1 MFLTRG
7 VLHHEATWT
16 AWLHAA
22 SGLLPRAS
30 IRNLGCSHQAVKKV
44 VSVCTPTADAT
55 VLAQQ
60 HLFNVLVH
68 VSGSTPNW
76 KGACSRI
83 LHKVVATTTSWA
95 EGV

>member
-7 VLHHEATWT
+7 VLHHEATWR

-22 SGLLPRAS
+22 SGLLPRVALQT
-30 IRNLGCSHQAVKKV
+30 LGCSNEDVKKV
-44 VSVCTPTADAT
+44 VSACTPSSGAT

-76 KGACSRI
+76 KGMSTDFQRQLIARV
-83 LHKVVATTTSWA
+83 LR
-95 EGV
+95 GV